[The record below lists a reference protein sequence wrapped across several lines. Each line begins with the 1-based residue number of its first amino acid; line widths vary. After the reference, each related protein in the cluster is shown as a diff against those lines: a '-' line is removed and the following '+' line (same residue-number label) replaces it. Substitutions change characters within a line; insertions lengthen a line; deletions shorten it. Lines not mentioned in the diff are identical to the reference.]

1 MLIEVYIVVNVVAD
15 SRGMTKAKLKIKYP
29 KIFKKIKLRVI
40 LASFRFSTSKRI
52 IIIKTY

>member
-1 MLIEVYIVVNVVAD
+1 MLIEVYIVVDVVAD